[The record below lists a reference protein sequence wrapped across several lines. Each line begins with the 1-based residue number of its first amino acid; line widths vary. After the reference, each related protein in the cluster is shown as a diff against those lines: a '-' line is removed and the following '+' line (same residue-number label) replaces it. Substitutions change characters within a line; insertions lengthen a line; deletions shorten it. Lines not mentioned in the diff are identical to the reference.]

1 MTEVPPDAVPSASLW
16 EREDELRTVSRAV
29 ESLRADA
36 PADAGGAPG
45 TGSVLVV
52 TGEAGLGKTALLGE
66 VRDRAEKL
74 GCTVWYARG
83 GETVA
88 SVPFNVLRQL
98 LQPALVQLTPDEAH
112 DYLGDWYEV
121 SGPALGITDPGARPP
136 DPQAVCDGLVTA
148 VRRLARRE
156 WPLVLLIDDAHWAD
170 QETLGWLAAF
180 VEQGGDLPALV
191 VVARRP
197 GEAGEAA
204 ARHLDAVAAR
214 AARPAIPLRPLTP
227 EATAGL
233 TRDTLGARADAPF
246 CREVWAVTGGNPYDT
261 VELLAKVRDSRLEPV
276 ESSATELRVLN
287 KSARGRGLLARLEQL
302 GVDATRFAWAAAILG
317 NGITVDLV
325 ARLAGLD
332 RQDAAHCAELLT
344 TARVLTASDPTA
356 GSGGLG
362 GGALGSGALVG
373 ELEFVH
379 SLVATDI
386 YQAIPDALRTAMH
399 GIAARV
405 VADCG
410 MGAAVIS
417 RHLMFVHPD
426 DDAELVEQMREAAR
440 EHLAVGAPDPAR
452 RCLERALA
460 EPPRP
465 EVHPHVLYEL
475 GCASLLTS
483 PATTV
488 EYLREALALPGLEG
502 DVRVDAVHRLSQA
515 LLHNDQLEE
524 AVRTVDAEAARLP
537 DGPARTRL
545 RAVHYMWEGIHAPEE
560 GTPSRSTGLADLAA
574 ACTGR
579 DNAERALL
587 ILRGFDAMTHGE
599 SAEQV
604 VEFSDRALV
613 NGRLAPG
620 LGWTD
625 TEWGMELLMMLG
637 SSYAYADHLDRAEA
651 LFSEALHAYTTAGW
665 SGGHLALAHAFVGLA
680 HRRRGRL
687 REAEESQREA
697 LRLAERVGR
706 GLPLHWSA
714 TCGLVDTLLA
724 RGHAQEAAKVA
735 EEYGF
740 GPPYPSTIVLPD
752 IRSVRGRLLLATG
765 RTQDGINELEDAE
778 KAASARGHHNTV
790 LAPWAL
796 DLARALAGTDPR
808 RAAELAAGARREAE
822 RFGTDTAIGEALRC
836 AAALETGRR
845 AVVLY
850 ERAVT
855 YLETSPAAYEHAA
868 ARLEYGI
875 ATASRPE
882 LERALTLA
890 ESCGADGV
898 AARAI
903 SALRHV

>member
-1 MTEVPPDAVPSASLW
+1 MTEAPPDAVPSASLW
-16 EREDELRTVSRAV
+16 EREEELRVVAEAV
-29 ESLRADA
+29 DALRADS
-36 PADAGGAPG
+36 PAGASGPG
-45 TGSVLVV
+45 RVLVL
-52 TGEAGLGKTALLGE
+52 TGEAGLGKTALLTE
-66 VRDRAEKL
+66 VRARAEKL

-83 GETVA
+83 GPTVS

-98 LQPALVQLTPDEAH
+98 LQPALVQLMPDEAR

-121 SGPALGITDPGARPP
+121 SGPALGIAEPGARPP
-136 DPQAVCDGLVTA
+136 DPQAVRDGLVTA

-156 WPLVLLIDDAHWAD
+156 WPLVLLLDDAHWAD
-170 QETLGWLAAF
+170 QETLSWLEAF
-180 VEQGGDLPALV
+180 VERLDDLPALV

-197 GEAGEAA
+197 DEADPAA
-204 ARHLDAVAAR
+204 ARHLDAVTAR
-214 AARPAIPLRPLTP
+214 ASRPAIPLRPLTP
-227 EATAGL
+227 GATALL
-233 TRDTLGARADAPF
+233 TRAHLGAHADAPF
-246 CREVWAVTGGNPYDT
+246 CREVWAVTDGNPYDT
-261 VELLAKVRDSRLEPV
+261 VELLAKVRDSRLDPV
-276 ESSATELRVLN
+276 EASAAELRALH

-302 GVDATRFAWAAAILG
+302 GIDATRFAWAAAILG
-317 NGITVDLV
+317 SGITVDLV
-325 ARLAGLD
+325 ATLSGLD
-332 RQDAAHCAELLT
+332 RQVAARCAGLLVKGRLLT
-344 TARVLTASDPTA
+344 PVDPAA
-356 GSGGLG
+356 GGRAAGD
-362 GGALGSGALVG
+362 
-373 ELEFVH
+373 ELEFLH
-379 SLVATDI
+379 SPVADDI
-386 YQAIPDALRTAMH
+386 YESIPTALRTAMH
-399 GIAARV
+399 GIAAKV
-405 VADCG
+405 VADHG
-410 MGAAVIS
+410 MGAAAVS
-417 RHLMFVHPD
+417 RHLMYVHPD

-440 EHLAVGAPDPAR
+440 EHLAVGAPEPAR

-460 EPPRP
+460 EPPPP

-475 GCASLLTS
+475 GCVTLLTS

-488 EYLREALALPGLEG
+488 GYLREALALPGLEG

-560 GTPSRSTGLADLAA
+560 GAPSRSTGLAELAA

-599 SAEQV
+599 NAEQV

-625 TEWGMELLMMLG
+625 SEWGIELLMMLG

-651 LFSEALHAYTTAGW
+651 LFTEALHAYTSAGW

-687 REAEESQREA
+687 REAEEAQRES

-706 GLPLHWSA
+706 GLPLYWSA
-714 TCGLVDTLLA
+714 ICGLVDTLLA
-724 RGHAQEAAKVA
+724 RGHAEEAAEAA
-735 EEYGF
+735 ERYGF
-740 GPPYPSTIVLPD
+740 APPYPSTIVLPD

-796 DLARALAGTDPR
+796 DLARAVAASDPR
-808 RAAELAAGARREAE
+808 RAAELAGAARQRAE

-845 AVVLY
+845 AVALY

-855 YLETSPAAYEHAA
+855 YLEASPSAYEHAV
-868 ARLEYGI
+868 ARLEYGV

-890 ESCGADGV
+890 KSCGADAI
-898 AARAI
+898 AARAAA
-903 SALRHV
+903 ALRQP